1 MARRVR
7 KQKCRNCGEFF
18 LPDYR
23 NVDRQKYC
31 RKDECKKASK
41 AASQKR
47 WLAKPENQDY
57 FKGEENVR
65 RVQLWREDHPGYA
78 KRKPPKS
85 QEALQDSCRRNTK
98 QFQDDRSMLID
109 GALQDFC
116 SPKGE
121 LLLGLIATL
130 TDCTLQDDIAA
141 AALKMKKLGQDIL
154 NPPHLFQGGV
164 HDPKESFSQKQAPKG
179 PQTV

>member
-1 MARRVR
+1 MARRIR
-7 KQKCRNCGEFF
+7 KRKCRNCGEFF

-23 NVDRQKYC
+23 NVNRQKYC
-31 RKDECKKASK
+31 QKDECKKVSK

-47 WLAKPENQDY
+47 SLAKPENRDY

-65 RVQLWREDHPGYA
+65 RVQSWREEHPGYA
-78 KRKPPKS
+78 KRKPPGSPK
-85 QEALQDSCRRNTK
+85 ALQDPCLSNTE
-98 QFQDDRSMLID
+98 QNQDDRSTLID
-109 GALQDFC
+109 RALQDFC
-116 SPKGE
+116 SPKGL

-141 AALKMKKLGQDIL
+141 AALKMKQLGQDIL

-164 HDPKESFSQKQAPKG
+164 S
-179 PQTV
+179 

>member
-1 MARRVR
+1 MVRRVR
-7 KQKCRNCGEFF
+7 KRKCRNCGEFF
-18 LPDYR
+18 QPDYR

-31 RKDECKKASK
+31 PKKECKKAGK

-47 WLAKPENQDY
+47 WLAKPKNRDY
-57 FKGEENVR
+57 FKGKENVR

-85 QEALQDSCRRNTK
+85 QEALQEPCLRNK
-98 QFQDDRSMLID
+98 LQNQKDRSMLID
-109 GALQDFC
+109 RALQDVC

-130 TDCTLQDDIAA
+130 IDCTLQDDIAA
-141 AALKMKKLGQDIL
+141 AALKMKQLGQDIL
-154 NPPHLFQGGV
+154 NPPQLFQGGV
-164 HDPKESFSQKQAPKG
+164 HDPKENFSPKQAP
-179 PQTV
+179 